1 MSVGLLPVLNR
12 NGNWAVY
19 FGGPDILDSLTGDF
33 FWRWNLINSVISSVF
48 QISLLVIKNVKAR
61 NLTSLQA
68 NMFVMA
74 GNFLNINGILTS
86 IVMMSIY
93 MIFYVLINGDHL
105 KPSPGQSAMPP
116 FCILI
121 ITAILLIIQLRP
133 FFCNHSLR

>member
-19 FGGPDILDSLTGDF
+19 FGGPDILNSLTGDF

-48 QISLLVIKNVKAR
+48 QISLLIIKNVKAR

-68 NMFVMA
+68 NMFVIA
-74 GNFLNINGILTS
+74 GNFLNVNGILTS
-86 IVMMSIY
+86 IVMMSFY
-93 MIFYVLINGDHL
+93 MIFYVLINGDYL
-105 KPSPGQSAMPP
+105 KPSPDQSAMPP

-121 ITAILLIIQLRP
+121 ITAILLTIQLRP